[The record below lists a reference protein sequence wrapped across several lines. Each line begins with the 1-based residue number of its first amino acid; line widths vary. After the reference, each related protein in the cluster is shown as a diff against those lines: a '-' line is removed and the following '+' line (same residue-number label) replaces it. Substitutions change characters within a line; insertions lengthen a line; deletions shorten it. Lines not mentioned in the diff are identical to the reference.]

1 MREAM
6 AITGY
11 VPDKLV
17 AEIKSVDYVDVMPE
31 RDVNDVVIRVATA
44 DIEDARI
51 GSTDKGNLT
60 MVQLILRDNAKVETV
75 AQSSA
80 SPDGMRAFDDP
91 VLNRVRQE
99 ATVRVIMI

>member
-11 VPDKLV
+11 VPDKL
-17 AEIKSVDYVDVMPE
+17 AAKMKSLEFVDVMPE
-31 RDVNDVVIRVATA
+31 RDVNDVVMRVATS

-51 GSTDKGNLT
+51 GSTDKSNLT
-60 MVQLILRDNAKVETV
+60 MVQLILRDNTKVETIFR
-75 AQSSA
+75 SNT
-80 SPDGMRAFDDP
+80 SPEGMRAFNDP

-99 ATVRVIMI
+99 ATTRVIMI